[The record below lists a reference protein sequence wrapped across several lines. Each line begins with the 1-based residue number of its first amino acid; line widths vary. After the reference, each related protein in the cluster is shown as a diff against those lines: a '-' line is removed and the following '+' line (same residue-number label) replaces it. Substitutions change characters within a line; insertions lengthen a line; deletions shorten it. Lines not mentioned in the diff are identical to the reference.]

1 MAKRKLH
8 VASSKHWRDLSHNH
22 YTTMGFGTLVP
33 TFCDEVEPGAKVK
46 LDLNA
51 NLISSQTEQ
60 PLQTKLSIINRGFYC
75 PFSNVWKYYNDFME
89 GNGVFVDA
97 SDASVQRTIFKE
109 VPSINAKIFTQ
120 IFTGEVVDYE
130 LAIIASSESFDF
142 AVRVADAGDIYEYYK
157 LTKHGKQVL
166 QIFNALG
173 YNYNFG
179 DNDETRDSALP
190 LLCFFK
196 VIYDYYIP
204 ANLRPSSR
212 IDQALSW
219 LNTASPSPTDGSLI
233 VDPMIWYWLF
243 ADYLLYYDNNYFTS
257 QWLYP
262 TKPVEGINN
271 FDTLVTNSISSSV
284 GSNYYS
290 QSSDDSRHKS
300 LVRVSNDGYN
310 IVGQQKVLANQSSVF
325 VTAEQNI
332 MLQSLRKF
340 IIRNNLVGSRPV
352 QRLFARFGVH
362 VPELELQMSRYFGSG
377 SYDLINY
384 DVAGTS
390 DSNLGKLA
398 GQSTINRDNSNK
410 FNCNCELYGMV
421 FVLSSIDVPS
431 TPISGIRRRNMH
443 LKPFDF
449 FTPEFANG
457 TLQATSGRELI
468 GKIGILTP
476 ATNST
481 LQSCGLRKTDIF
493 GFSERY
499 SEYTQK
505 MDVISGDYD
514 VPSLN
519 ENIDKGILPRKL
531 YDNVDYILDARTKT
545 PIQQDEMSIKDYA
558 YNEALTWDRKISP
571 VDLMN
576 QSDVA
581 QFNRPYLD
589 ILGYA
594 DPFRVH
600 FHIDC
605 KIHGNVTPSELSQFV
620 AGDGEVFEVEKNGPH
635 MD

>member
-1 MAKRKLH
+1 MSKRKLH
-8 VASSKHWRDLSHNH
+8 VASSKHWRDVSHNH

-60 PLQTKLSIINRGFYC
+60 PLQTKLSIVNRGFYC
-75 PFSNVWKYYNDFME
+75 PFSNVWKYFNDFME

-109 VPSINAKIFTQ
+109 VPSINAQIFTQ
-120 IFTGEVVDYE
+120 IFIGEVVDYE
-130 LAIIASSESFDF
+130 LAIVTNSDSFDF

-179 DNDETRDSALP
+179 DNDVTRDSALP

-219 LNTASPSPTDGSLI
+219 LNTAKPANDGSLL
-233 VDPMIWYWLF
+233 VDPLIWYWLF

-262 TKPVEGINN
+262 TKPVDGINN
-271 FDTLVTNSISSSV
+271 FEPLYSNSIISQESSGDPDSRYAPV
-284 GSNYYS
+284 RIDNNLIRN
-290 QSSDDSRHKS
+290 DDSS
-300 LVRVSNDGYN
+300 GVVS
-310 IVGQQKVLANQSSVF
+310 
-325 VTAEQNI
+325 AEQNI

-398 GQSTINRDNSNK
+398 GQSTIARDNSNK

-443 LKPFDF
+443 VKPFDY

-468 GKIGILTP
+468 GKIGLLTP
-476 ATNST
+476 ATNTT
-481 LQSCGLRKTDIF
+481 LQSCGLRKNDIF

-505 MDVISGDYD
+505 LDVVSGDYD
-514 VPSLN
+514 IPSLN

-545 PIQQDEMSIKDYA
+545 PIQQDEMSIKEYA

-605 KIHGNVTPSELSQFV
+605 RIHGNVIPSELSQFV

>member
-1 MAKRKLH
+1 MSKRKLH
-8 VASSKHWRDLSHNH
+8 VASSKHWRDVSHNH

-33 TFCDEVEPGAKVK
+33 TFVDEVEPGAKVK
-46 LDLNA
+46 IDLNA

-60 PLQTKLSIINRGFYC
+60 PLQSKLSIINRGFYC

-97 SDASVQRTIFKE
+97 SDSSVQRTIFKE
-109 VPSINAKIFTQ
+109 VPSITAKMFTQ
-120 IFTGEVVDYE
+120 IFIGDVIDYQ
-130 LAIIASSESFDF
+130 LTVIADSDNFDF
-142 AVRVADAGDIYEYYK
+142 AVRNDATHGELFDYYR

-219 LNTASPSPTDGSLI
+219 LNTASPSSTDGSLI
-233 VDPMIWYWLF
+233 VDAMIWYWLF

-271 FDTLVTNSISSSV
+271 FDTLITNSIS
-284 GSNYYS
+284 
-290 QSSDDSRHKS
+290 
-300 LVRVSNDGYN
+300 
-310 IVGQQKVLANQSSVF
+310 QQTS
-325 VTAEQNI
+325 AEQYLTTQNSPVKASNQNINSIGQGGINADINI

-362 VPELELQMSRYFGSG
+362 VPELELQMSRYVGSG

-431 TPISGIRRRNMH
+431 SPISGIRRRNMH
-443 LKPFDF
+443 VKPFDF

-468 GKIGILTP
+468 GKIGLLSS
-476 ATNST
+476 ATKTS
-481 LQSCGLRKTDIF
+481 LQSCGLRKNDIF

-505 MDVISGDYD
+505 LDVVSGDYD
-514 VPSLN
+514 IPSLN

-531 YDNVDYILDARTKT
+531 YDNVDYILDARLKT
-545 PIQQDEMSIKDYA
+545 PTEQEEISIKDYA
-558 YNEALTWDRKISP
+558 YNEALTWNRKISP

-605 KIHGNVTPSELSQFV
+605 RIHGNVTPSELSQFV